1 MNSNPVIRTVK
12 DRCKVC
18 YTCVRECPARAIKII
33 NGQAEIIDERCISCG
48 NCTIVCKQDAKQFY
62 NSIEDVL
69 ELIKYNKEVVA
80 CIAPSFPAE
89 FNDIPYKQLIGMIKQ
104 IGFTDVFEVGFGA
117 DLVARK
123 TVEYL
128 NNGERRR
135 YIGTSC
141 PAIVKYIETHNPN
154 IVKNL
159 VPVVS
164 PMIATARVIKQI
176 RGEEIKIV
184 FIGPCTAKKA
194 EANSPLLNNEISAAL
209 TFIELRELFDILN
222 IKIDKANESDF
233 AEPQAGKGTL
243 FPLSGGMIQSVN
255 LTENYIDEIIVN
267 ADGKTK
273 FIEAIKEFTA
283 GDLNAKLLDLLC
295 CNGCISGAGMACNDP
310 YFNKRS
316 KISRYTREVIMHRDK
331 DEHEKNIDTFLQ
343 LDLSRVFAPNDQRI
357 SEPTELEIRK
367 ILSLTGKNTQSDELN
382 CGACGYHTCREL
394 AVAIHLGYAEKEMC
408 LPFTVEYLHKT
419 VQQLA
424 DTNSQLQRTR
434 KALVQT
440 EKLATMG
447 QLSAGIAHELNNP
460 LGAVIMYA
468 NLLLEEMDKNKEHW
482 QDIQIIAQ
490 EANRCKSII
499 SGLLNFARQNDV
511 NLQKINIIDMINHC
525 MLITKLPDE
534 VNIKIKHN
542 MTDPMVE
549 IDQDQMIQV
558 LVNLINNAVTAMDNK
573 GTLTIST
580 EQKSDE
586 FCITVEDTGKGIAS
600 ENLPKIF
607 RPFFTTKNLGK
618 GTGLGLAITYG
629 IIKMHKGNIKVISNN
644 DISKGSTGT
653 KFIIS
658 LPRFATNE
666 NKILSNNNTDYNDK
680 RD

>member
-33 NGQAEIIDERCISCG
+33 NGQAEIIHDRCISCG

-62 NSIEDVL
+62 NSINDVL
-69 ELIKYNKEVVA
+69 ELIESNEQVVA

-89 FNDIPYKQLIGMIKQ
+89 FSDIPYKQLIGMIKQ
-104 IGFTDVFEVGFGA
+104 IGFEDVFEVGFGA

-123 TVEYL
+123 TVEHL
-128 NNGERRR
+128 NSGERRR

-141 PAIVKYIETHNPN
+141 PAIVKYIETHNPS

-164 PMIATARVIKQI
+164 PMIATARVIKSF
-176 RGEEIKIV
+176 RSKDSKIV

-194 EANSPLLNNEISAAL
+194 EAISPLLNNEINASL
-209 TFIELRELFDILN
+209 TFIELRELFSRLN
-222 IKIDKANESDF
+222 INAEQVIESDF

-255 LTENYIDEIIVN
+255 LTEDYVDEVIVN

-295 CNGCISGAGMACNDP
+295 CNGCISGAGMACDDP

-316 KISRYTREVIMHRDK
+316 KISRYTREVILKRDK
-331 DEHEKNIDTFLQ
+331 EKHDSNIQMFKE
-343 LDLSRVFAPNDQRI
+343 LDLSREFSPNDQRI
-357 SEPTELEIRK
+357 TEPTDEEIQN
-367 ILSLTGKNTQSDELN
+367 ILSLTGKNNKYDELN

-419 VQQLA
+419 VKQLA
-424 DTNSQLQRTR
+424 DTNTQLQRTR

-468 NLLLEEMDKNKEHW
+468 NILLEEMDKDKAIW
-482 QDIQIIAQ
+482 QDIQIITQ

-499 SGLLNFARQNDV
+499 SGLLNFARQNEV
-511 NLQKINIIDMINHC
+511 NLQNINIIEMINHC
-525 MLITKLPDE
+525 MLVTKLPDE
-534 VNIKIKHN
+534 INVVINHN
-542 MTDPMVE
+542 MIDPNVE

-558 LVNLINNAVTAMDNK
+558 LVNLINNAVTAMNNQ

-580 EQKSDE
+580 EQNGDE
-586 FCITVEDTGKGIAS
+586 FLISVKDTGKGIPP

-607 RPFFTTKNLGK
+607 QPFFTTKNLGK

-629 IIKMHKGNIKVISNN
+629 IIKMHKGSIKVTSND

-658 LPRFATNE
+658 LPRMVNNE
-666 NKILSNNNTDYNDK
+666 NINLSNNINE
-680 RD
+680 

>member
-1 MNSNPVIRTVK
+1 MISSEPVIRTVK

-33 NGQAEIIDERCISCG
+33 NGQAEIIHDRCISCG

-62 NSIEDVL
+62 NSIDDVL
-69 ELIKYNKEVVA
+69 ELINFNEQVVA
-80 CIAPSFPAE
+80 CLAPSFPAD
-89 FNDIPYKQLIGMIKQ
+89 FIDIPYQQLIGMIKQ
-104 IGFTDVFEVGFGA
+104 IGFSDVFEVGFGA

-123 TVEYL
+123 TVDYL
-128 NNGERRR
+128 NHGERKR

-141 PAIVKYIETHNPN
+141 PAIVKYIETHNPSL
-154 IVKNL
+154 VKNL

-176 RGEEIKIV
+176 ISNDTIIV

-194 EANSPLLNNEISAAL
+194 EAHSELLQNEISAVL
-209 TFIELRELFDILN
+209 TFIELRELFDKLN
-222 IKIDKANESDF
+222 IKPNQANESDF
-233 AEPQAGKGTL
+233 AEPKAGKGTL
-243 FPLSGGMIQSVN
+243 FPLSGGMTQSVN
-255 LTENYIDEIIVN
+255 LKEDYIDEFIVN

-295 CNGCISGAGMACNDP
+295 CNGCISGAGISSNDP

-316 KISRYTREVIMHRDK
+316 KISRYTREVILHRDK
-331 DEHEKNIDTFLQ
+331 EIHDKNIKTFLQ
-343 LDLSRVFAPNDQRI
+343 LDLSREFATNDQRI
-357 SEPTELEIRK
+357 TEPSEDEIQE
-367 ILSLTGKNTQSDELN
+367 ILSLTGKKSKYDELN

-419 VQQLA
+419 VEQLA
-424 DTNSQLQRTR
+424 ETNSQLQRTR
-434 KALVQT
+434 QALIQS

-468 NLLLEEMDKNKEHW
+468 NILLEEMDNKKAIW

-499 SGLLNFARQNDV
+499 SGLLNFARQNEV
-511 NLQKINIIDMINHC
+511 NLQKVNIIDMINQC
-525 MLITKLPDE
+525 MIITKFPDE
-534 VNIKIKHN
+534 VNVVIKHN
-542 MTDPMVE
+542 MFEPIVI
-549 IDQDQMIQV
+549 IDQNQMIQV
-558 LVNLINNAVTAMDNK
+558 LVNLINNAITAMNNA

-580 EQKSDE
+580 DQNKDE
-586 FCITVEDTGKGIAS
+586 FFISVEDTGKGISS

-607 RPFFTTKNLGK
+607 QPFFTTKNLGK

-629 IIKMHKGNIKVISNN
+629 IIKMHHGRIKVESND

-653 KFIIS
+653 KFIIT
-658 LPRFATNE
+658 LPSMTNNE
-666 NKILSNNNTDYNDK
+666 K
-680 RD
+680 